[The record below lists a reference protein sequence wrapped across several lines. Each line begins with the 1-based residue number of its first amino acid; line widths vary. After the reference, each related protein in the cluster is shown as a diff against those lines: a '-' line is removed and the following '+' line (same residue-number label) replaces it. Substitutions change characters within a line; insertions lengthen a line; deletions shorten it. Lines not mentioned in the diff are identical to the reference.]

1 MITGSICKAARA
13 LIEVSRSRLAENS
26 NVDEA
31 VIEMFER
38 NIDAPSDDAI
48 ASLQAALEELGAVFI
63 AEEGSSGAGV
73 RLKFSR
79 SVTKRL
85 GNLENE
91 GGPPAKDD
99 VQ

>member
-1 MITGSICKAARA
+1 MITGPICKAARA
-13 LIEVSRSRLAENS
+13 IVEVSRSKLAENS
-26 NVDEA
+26 NVDGA

-38 NIDAPSDDAI
+38 GIDTPSDETI
-48 ASLQAALEELGAVFI
+48 ASLQAALEELGAIFI
-63 AEEGSSGAGV
+63 PEEGSNGAGV

-91 GGPPAKDD
+91 GGPSAKDD